1 MHVKADLGRTTKNAP
16 MQDDTTAA
24 QFAISKYLSERIPRY
39 TSYPTAPH
47 FSSAIGP
54 ATYRDWL
61 AALPA
66 TDRLSLYLHIPFCK
80 TLCWYC
86 GCNTSV
92 TRHREP
98 SSATSKSCKPKSTVS
113 PPCPAAVA
121 SRTFTGVAEPRRS
134 SAQSCSTK

>member
-1 MHVKADLGRTTKNAP
+1 MDSIPTDNTIA
-16 MQDDTTAA
+16 
-24 QFAISKYLSERIPRY
+24 KYLSERIPRY

-47 FSSAIGP
+47 FSNAIGP
-54 ATYRDWL
+54 ATYREWL
-61 AALPA
+61 TALRA

-98 SSATSKSCKPKSTVS
+98 VERYVRTLELEIARVAELAGSHRVAHVHWVAERRRLSARTSSAPRWQWYEAGSLW
-113 PPCPAAVA
+113 
-121 SRTFTGVAEPRRS
+121 SRVL
-134 SAQSCSTK
+134 K